1 MIKLINKTTNTPMWV
16 ADERKDEYLAAGH
29 KLAASPVA
37 KKPIEEPKVEDV
49 EVKPVEPAKE
59 VKVFKKTSKK
69 K

>member
-37 KKPIEEPKVEDV
+37 IKPIEEPKVEDV
-49 EVKPVEPAKE
+49 PEVKET
-59 VKVFKKTSKK
+59 KKTSRKK
-69 K
+69 